1 NVVPRR
7 DRNNQQ
13 RPNRPNRHRDP
24 SVLNENQNTPAPV
37 VVDEKQVKVDVIDAP
52 KHDVM
57 NTALI
62 INVDQGQSEIVAL
75 TP

>member
-1 NVVPRR
+1 M
-7 DRNNQQ
+7 
-13 RPNRPNRHRDP
+13 
-24 SVLNENQNTPAPV
+24 
-37 VVDEKQVKVDVIDAP
+37 IDAP

-75 TP
+75 TPEHRHVERVETTSTEVAQEPTPALL